1 MSDNVPISRVFIDEG
16 KPEQVLIS
24 EGSLCMGY
32 AECIAGRW
40 DEGRRMIVEHLADMY
55 TVRLHERS
63 TSDYVERICKERG
76 IAYQEDR
83 QKQELNIVLEAAT
96 RRFDELHAPVLWSII
111 KLGYQSVWNGYSIT
125 MTKVQHRYFVRDG
138 KNRCSILAALGANQ
152 IPNVEVD

>member
-1 MSDNVPISRVFIDEG
+1 MSDNVTISKVFIDEG

-24 EGSLCMGY
+24 EGSLSKGY

-40 DEGRRMIVEHLADMY
+40 DEGRRMIIEHLADMY

-63 TSDYVERICKERG
+63 TSDYVKQICFERG
-76 IAYQEDR
+76 IAYQDEK
-83 QKQELNIVLEAAT
+83 QKQEMDIVLEAAS
-96 RRFDELHAPVLWSII
+96 RRFDELHAPVFRNII
-111 KLGYQSVWNGYSIT
+111 KLGYQSVWSGYPIT

-138 KNRCSILAALGANQ
+138 KNRCSILAALGAKQ

>member
-1 MSDNVPISRVFIDEG
+1 MSDNVTISKVFIDEG
-16 KPEQVLIS
+16 KPEQVPIS
-24 EGSLCMGY
+24 EGFLCKGY

-40 DEGRRMIVEHLADMY
+40 DEGRQMIIDHLADMY

-63 TSDYVERICKERG
+63 TSDYVEWICKERG

-83 QKQELNIVLEAAT
+83 QKQEVDIVLEAAT

-111 KLGYQSVWNGYSIT
+111 KLGYQSVWNGYPIT

-138 KNRCSILAALGANQ
+138 KNRSSILAALGAKQ